1 MTTNPLL
8 EQSSRIALA
17 AFLHDLGKFA
27 ERAKIPVTKEA
38 LEANKH
44 LYCPHRKKFVD
55 DKGWFSHVH
64 AAYTGL
70 AMDLIEDYMPE
81 LKGADFAPF
90 GSWKTKEADDSFINA
105 AAKHHKP
112 ETFLQWIIATAD
124 RVASGFDREEF
135 EQYNHGEDV
144 TETGKNH
151 YTARQLT
158 LFEQIDH
165 DVLSAPTLDCQN
177 TTNGQPQIPRK
188 YQYRYPLKP
197 LSPNSIF
204 PVEASKC
211 EGNDDKAAQKEYN
224 DLWQGFTEALKLMPK
239 SHRNNWSLWLDHFE
253 TLWGVYTQAIP
264 SATAFNIRPDVSLYD
279 HSRVAAAL
287 ATALW
292 RFHHELGRTDDEAAK
307 DLKDQQYSW
316 EENKFLL
323 IQGDFFGIQDFIF
336 ASGGDT
342 NKRAAKLLRGRS
354 FYVSLLSECAALK
367 VLDALDLPS
376 TSQVINAAGKFMI
389 VADNTKTTIA
399 KLQQVQKELDKW
411 FLDHSWGQAAVG
423 LAWTEASCND
433 FRRVSRDEGV
443 APTDI
448 EPTVGATPT
457 SRLKTTSPYQKLIK
471 KLFEQLE
478 IIKNQRLNLCSDSAA
493 PIVFNDFFNS
503 FDNNK
508 GVCSIDGRSPANI
521 LLDNEIWISG
531 LANDQINTGTWLAK
545 AERERIL
552 ITRKSLGMDTA
563 LKVSIFGYHIS
574 FAKSE
579 EDQDKFVEQAQ
590 NGNLLRAWDFSLP
603 KSADQALWNGYARRT
618 INAYVPLFDDKAQAE
633 SALGKYTGEDKLE
646 LGDAKT
652 LNHIACEDQTLQEN
666 HQWQGI
672 SALSTLKGDVDN
684 LGMIFQSG
692 LGDDTSFSKTAA
704 LSRQINAFFTVYLPW
719 LCQTEYPNTYTVFA
733 GGDDFFLIGPWLSQI
748 KLADKMRQAFQD
760 YVARNPEVH
769 FSAGISTTK
778 PGLPINQLGKMAEE
792 ALEQA
797 KSHNPPVGAM
807 LVAATPVGATPTS
820 RLTKLPKN
828 AVCCFNQ
835 TMFWKE
841 FSHLTNDRLDRLK
854 ELSQDHS
861 LSTGYVYG
869 LLTLIDMAEKVNEKP
884 ENAIWHSYFAYR
896 TVRMLERNKN
906 LDKEQRKRRQA
917 ELAEEIANV
926 GITRHGG
933 NYRVALFCHL
943 YQQR

>member
-1 MTTNPLL
+1 MQEQEKRKLL
-8 EQSSRIALA
+8 DQSSRIALS

-27 ERAKIPVTKEA
+27 ERARIPVNQDT
-38 LEANKH
+38 LDANKQ
-44 LYCPHRKKFVD
+44 LYCPHRKNHVD

-70 AMDLIEDYMPE
+70 AMDLIEDSMPE

-90 GSWKTKEADDSFINA
+90 GSWKSKEADDSFINA

-135 EQYNHGEDV
+135 ETYNHGEDI

-158 LFEQIDH
+158 LFEQIRLHSEDKQRY
-165 DVLSAPTLDCQN
+165 A
-177 TTNGQPQIPRK
+177 
-188 YQYRYPLKP
+188 YRYPLKP

-204 PVEASKC
+204 PVKSEKC
-211 EGNDDKAAQKEYN
+211 EGNDDKAAQKEYEK
-224 DLWQGFTEALKLMPK
+224 LWQGFVEALKLLPK

-292 RFHHELGRTDDEAAK
+292 RYHHERGETDENAAK
-307 DLKDQQYSW
+307 ALKAQEQSW
-316 EENKFLL
+316 QEKKILL

-336 ASGGDT
+336 ASGGET

-367 VLDALDLPS
+367 VLEALALPS
-376 TSQVINAAGKFMI
+376 TNQVINAAGKFMI
-389 VADNTKTTIA
+389 VAPNTPATIET
-399 KLQQVQKELDKW
+399 LQQIQKELNDW
-411 FLDHSWGQAAVG
+411 FLEQSWGQAGVG
-423 LAWTEASCND
+423 LAWTDASCND
-433 FRRVSRDEGV
+433 FRRAKPGM
-443 APTDI
+443 P
-448 EPTVGATPT
+448 
-457 SRLKTTSPYQKLIK
+457 SPYKALIT
-471 KLFEQLE
+471 KLFDQLE
-478 IIKNQRLNLCSDSAA
+478 IAKNQRLNLCGDTTA
-493 PIVFNDFFNS
+493 PIVFKDFLDR
-503 FDNNK
+503 FDKDK
-508 GVCSIDGRSPANI
+508 GVCKIDGKSPASEQ
-521 LLDNEIWISG
+521 LDQETSISR
-531 LANDQINTGTWLAK
+531 LAWDQLKTGEWLTR
-545 AERERIL
+545 RERIL
-552 ITRKSLGMDTA
+552 ITRKSLNMSSA
-563 LKVSIFGYHIS
+563 LKIPVFGYHIS
-574 FAKSE
+574 FAE
-579 EDQDKFVEQAQ
+579 NQDIQGKFGEQAK

-603 KSADQALWNGYARRT
+603 KSADDALWNGYARRT
-618 INAYVPLFDDKAQAE
+618 INAYVPIFDDKAQAE
-633 SALGKYTGEDKLE
+633 ALLGKYAGEDKLE
-646 LGDAKT
+646 LDDAKT

-666 HQWQGI
+666 HRWQGI
-672 SALSTLKGDVDN
+672 TALSTLKGDVDN

-704 LSRQINAFFTVYLPW
+704 LSRQINAFFTIYLPW
-719 LCQTEYPNTYTVFA
+719 LCQTEYDNCYTVFA

-748 KLADKMRQAFQD
+748 NLAGKMRQAFQE
-760 YVARNPEVH
+760 YVAHNPEVH

-778 PGLPINQLGKMAEE
+778 PGLPINQLGEMAED

-797 KSHNPPVGAM
+797 KAHNPGQ
-807 LVAATPVGATPTS
+807 VAPS
-820 RLTKLPKN
+820 PKN
-828 AVCCFNQ
+828 AVNCFNQ
-835 TMFWKE
+835 AMFWEE
-841 FSHLTNDRLDRLK
+841 FKALETRRKRLQ
-854 ELSQDHS
+854 ELSEDMD

-869 LLTLIDMAEKVNEKP
+869 LLNLIDMAEKVDEKP

-896 TVRMLERNKN
+896 TVRMLERNKQ
-906 LDKEQRKRRQA
+906 LDKEQCKRRQA
-917 ELAEEIANV
+917 ELAEEIANS
-926 GITRHGG
+926 GIIRHGS

-943 YQQR
+943 YQQRD

>member
-1 MTTNPLL
+1 MTIKPLL

-27 ERAKIPVTKEA
+27 ERAKIPVNQET
-38 LEANKH
+38 LDANKQ
-44 LYCPHRKKFVD
+44 LYCPHRKKYTD
-55 DKGWFSHVH
+55 DRGWFSHVH

-70 AMDLIEDYMPE
+70 AMDLIEDAMPE
-81 LKGADFAPF
+81 LTGADFAPF
-90 GSWKTKEADDSFINA
+90 GSWKTKDVDDSFINA

-112 ETFLQWIIATAD
+112 ESFLQWIIATAD

-135 EQYNHGEDV
+135 EAYNQADEG
-144 TETGKNH
+144 TATGKNH
-151 YTARQLT
+151 YTARQLP
-158 LFEQIDH
+158 LFEQIR
-165 DVLSAPTLDCQN
+165 LDSKAEQ
-177 TTNGQPQIPRK
+177 K
-188 YQYRYPLKP
+188 YVYRYPLKP

-204 PVEASKC
+204 PVKALEC

-224 DLWQGFTEALKLMPK
+224 DLWQGFIKDLKLLPK

-292 RFHHELGRTDDEAAK
+292 RYHHELKQTDAEAAK
-307 DLKDQQYSW
+307 DLKAQEKSW
-316 EENKFLL
+316 AENKFLL

-336 ASGGDT
+336 ASDGET

-367 VLDALDLPS
+367 VLDILDLPS

-389 VADNTKTTIA
+389 VAPNTVATIE
-399 KLQQVQKELDKW
+399 KLQQVQQELDSW
-411 FLDHSWGQAAVG
+411 FLEHSWGQAGVG
-423 LAWTEASCND
+423 LAWTEAACND
-433 FRRVSRDEGV
+433 FRRFNRDV
-443 APTDI
+443 ADAPT
-448 EPTVGATPT
+448 EVGATPT
-457 SRLKTTSPYQKLIK
+457 SRLKPTSPYQQLIK
-471 KLFEQLE
+471 KLFEQLD
-478 IIKNQRLNLCSDSAA
+478 IIKNQRLNLCGDSLA
-493 PIVFNDFFNS
+493 PIIFNDFLDS
-503 FDNNK
+503 FDNDK
-508 GVCSIDGRSPANI
+508 GVCKIDGRSPAKI
-521 LLDNEIWISG
+521 LLDNEIWISE

-563 LKVSIFGYHIS
+563 LKIAIFDYHIS

-579 EDQDKFVEQAQ
+579 EDQGKFGEQAK

-633 SALGKYTGEDKLE
+633 AALGKYKGEEKLDLDE
-646 LGDAKT
+646 AKT
-652 LNHIACEDQTLQEN
+652 FNHIACEDQTLQDN
-666 HQWQGI
+666 HQWLGI

-684 LGMIFQSG
+684 LGMIFQNG
-692 LGDDTSFSKTAA
+692 LSDDVSFSKTAA
-704 LSRQINAFFTVYLPW
+704 LSRQINVFFTVYLPW
-719 LCQTEYPNTYTVFA
+719 LCKTEYPNTYTVFA
-733 GGDDFFLIGPWLSQI
+733 GGDDFFLVGPWLSQI
-748 KLADKMRQAFQD
+748 KLAGKMRQAFQD
-760 YVARNPEVH
+760 YVAGNSEVH

-778 PGLPINQLGKMAEE
+778 PGLPISQLGEMAET

-797 KSHNPPVGAM
+797 KAHNPPVM
-807 LVAATPVGATPTS
+807 TVAATTVGAMTVGATPTS
-820 RLTKLPKN
+820 RLTSLPKN
-828 AVCCFNQ
+828 AVTCFNQ
-835 TMFWKE
+835 SMFWDE
-841 FSHLTNDRLDRLK
+841 FSALETRRNRLQQLHQ
-854 ELSQDHS
+854 EMS

-869 LLTLIDMAEKVNEKP
+869 LLTLINMAEKVNEKP

-896 TVRMLERNKN
+896 TVRMLERNKK
-906 LDKEQRKRRQA
+906 LDKDDRKRWQA
-917 ELAEEIANV
+917 ELAEEIASA
-926 GITRHGG
+926 GIIRHGG

>member
-1 MTTNPLL
+1 MQKQEKRKLL
-8 EQSSRIALA
+8 DQTSRIALS

-27 ERAKIPVTKEA
+27 ERSRIPVNQEI
-38 LEANKH
+38 LDANKQ
-44 LYCPHRKKFVD
+44 LYCPHRKNHVD

-70 AMDLIEDYMPE
+70 AMDLIEESMPE

-90 GSWKTKEADDSFINA
+90 GSWKSKEADDSFINA

-135 EQYNHGEDV
+135 EAYNHGEDI

-158 LFEQIDH
+158 LFEQIRLHSQDKQH
-165 DVLSAPTLDCQN
+165 YA
-177 TTNGQPQIPRK
+177 
-188 YQYRYPLKP
+188 YRYPLKP

-204 PVEASKC
+204 PVKSEKC
-211 EGNDDKAAQKEYN
+211 EGNDDKAAQKEYGE
-224 DLWQGFTEALKLMPK
+224 LWKEFVKALKLLPK

-253 TLWGVYTQAIP
+253 TLWGVYTQSIP

-292 RFHHELGRTDDEAAK
+292 RYHHERGETDENAAK
-307 DLKDQQYSW
+307 ALKAQDQSW
-316 EENKFLL
+316 QEKKILL

-336 ASGGDT
+336 ASGGET

-367 VLDALDLPS
+367 VLDALALPS

-389 VADNTKTTIA
+389 VAPNTPATIEA
-399 KLQQVQKELDKW
+399 LQQVQQELNDW
-411 FLDHSWGQAAVG
+411 FLQHSWGQAGVG
-423 LAWTEASCND
+423 LAWTDASCND
-433 FRRVSRDEGV
+433 FRRAKPGKS
-443 APTDI
+443 
-448 EPTVGATPT
+448 
-457 SRLKTTSPYQKLIK
+457 SPYKALIT
-471 KLFEQLE
+471 KLFDQLE
-478 IIKNQRLNLCSDSAA
+478 IAKNQRLNLCGDAAA
-493 PIVFNDFFNS
+493 PIVFKDFLDS
-503 FDNNK
+503 FDKDK
-508 GVCSIDGRSPANI
+508 GVCKIDGKSPASEQ
-521 LLDNEIWISG
+521 LDKETSISR
-531 LANDQINTGTWLAK
+531 LAWDQLKTGEWLTR
-545 AERERIL
+545 RERIL
-552 ITRKSLGMDTA
+552 ITRQSLNMSST
-563 LKVSIFGYHIS
+563 LKIPVFGYHIS
-574 FAKSE
+574 FAE
-579 EDQDKFVEQAQ
+579 NEDIQGKFGEQAK

-603 KSADQALWNGYARRT
+603 ESADGALWNGYARRT
-618 INAYVPLFDDKAQAE
+618 INAYVPKFDEKAQAE
-633 SALGKYTGEDKLE
+633 SLLGKYAGEDKLE
-646 LGDAKT
+646 LEDAKT

-666 HQWQGI
+666 HRWQGI
-672 SALSTLKGDVDN
+672 TALSTLKGDVDN

-704 LSRQINAFFTVYLPW
+704 LSRQINAFFTIYLPW
-719 LCQTEYPNTYTVFA
+719 LCRSDDQYRNTYTVFA

-748 KLADKMRQAFQD
+748 NLAGKMRQAFQE
-760 YVARNPEVH
+760 YVAHNPEVH

-778 PGLPINQLGKMAEE
+778 PGLPINQLGEMAED
-792 ALEQA
+792 ALERA
-797 KSHNPPVGAM
+797 KAHNPGQ
-807 LVAATPVGATPTS
+807 VAPS
-820 RLTKLPKN
+820 PKN
-828 AVCCFNQ
+828 AVNCFNQ
-835 TMFWKE
+835 AMFWE
-841 FSHLTNDRLDRLK
+841 VFSALATRRKRLQ
-854 ELSQDHS
+854 ELSEDMD

-869 LLTLIDMAEKVNEKP
+869 LLNLIDMAEKVDEKP

-896 TVRMLERNKN
+896 TVRMLERNKH

-917 ELAEEIANV
+917 ELAEEIANA
-926 GITRHGG
+926 GIIRHGS

-943 YQQR
+943 YQQRD